1 MGTRRRAI
9 SAASR
14 KRHRLGTLRAT
25 HNQARLPRI
34 TRGFLRDL
42 RVIYRETLRLQ
53 LRNAL
58 GMHFICPQRGLRDL
72 KRFWV
77 GLETPRPL
85 RFSHSLARASPKAA
99 RPRSTALSLSQR
111 PTTIPRLPP
120 PNAKTL
126 HVGRT
131 LTCETERE
139 QSTPR
144 TRRVC
149 TTYVVCTCVCVGRD
163 ALLPTP
169 GRRAGSL
176 STIPN
181 YECMAGLGVLARYE
195 QDAVSSRTNN

>member
-85 RFSHSLARASPKAA
+85 RFSLARPCIAKSCTPAID
-99 RPRSTALSLSQR
+99 RALSL
-111 PTTIPRLPP
+111 
-120 PNAKTL
+120 AKAHHHPQT
-126 HVGRT
+126 
-131 LTCETERE
+131 
-139 QSTPR
+139 STPQRENAVCWENVNMRDRER
-144 TRRVC
+144 TEH
-149 TTYVVCTCVCVGRD
+149 TTDT
-163 ALLPTP
+163 
-169 GRRAGSL
+169 
-176 STIPN
+176 
-181 YECMAGLGVLARYE
+181 
-195 QDAVSSRTNN
+195 